1 MKHARRHGAIQH
13 DEPAVDFGTTGPA
26 QQARPC
32 GTGET
37 IQAGV
42 TYRLMHDTHPLDV
55 WDRTAK
61 LTERQIDAGWKLTAA
76 FITGK
81 FAQRAVTPAYGAARG
96 GDSSP
101 EAAVA
106 MLACARIGA
115 IHSMTIARQNY
126 GLWMDHA
133 PDDCKH
139 TLGRIVRGEG
149 GAYRMWLVRKA
160 LDAVADEM
168 RLPRETFTN
177 GKGWSA

>member
-42 TYRLMHDTHPLDV
+42 TYRQMHDTHPIDV
-55 WDRTAK
+55 WDRSAQ
-61 LTERQIDAGWKLTAA
+61 LTERQINAAWMLTKA
-76 FITGK
+76 FRLGYPE
-81 FAQRAVTPAYGAARG
+81 RAITPAYGASRG

-101 EAAVA
+101 DAAVA
-106 MLACARIGA
+106 L
-115 IHSMTIARQNY
+115 TIARRNY
-126 GLWMDHA
+126 GGWMDRTP
-133 PDDCKH
+133 PDCRH
-139 TLGRIVRGEG
+139 VLARMVRGEYPG
-149 GAYRMWLVRKA
+149 VSCGLQLVRKG